1 MLVRL
6 SSLCP
11 NAILQ
16 REYSPENYF
25 TFVFSSF
32 FLLFF
37 NPLNPKSNQNLISPY
52 NITPESQ
59 MKVLRIKLMVTREG
73 TFWLANKSSLSA
85 P

>member
-16 REYSPENYF
+16 REYSPENYL

-32 FLLFF
+32 FLLFL
-37 NPLNPKSNQNLISPY
+37 NPLNPKSDQNLISPY

-73 TFWLANKSSLSA
+73 TF
-85 P
+85 

>member
-1 MLVRL
+1 MLLIQMLTFLMLVRL

-16 REYSPENYF
+16 REYSLENYF
-25 TFVFSSF
+25 TFVLSSF

-37 NPLNPKSNQNLISPY
+37 NPLNPKSDQHLISPY

-59 MKVLRIKLMVTREG
+59 MKVMRINLMVTREG
-73 TFWLANKSSLSA
+73 TF
-85 P
+85 

>member
-1 MLVRL
+1 MLTFLMLVRL

-16 REYSPENYF
+16 REYSLENYF
-25 TFVFSSF
+25 TFVFSSL

-37 NPLNPKSNQNLISPY
+37 NPLNPKSDQHLISPY

-59 MKVLRIKLMVTREG
+59 MKVLRKKLMVTREG
-73 TFWLANKSSLSA
+73 TF
-85 P
+85 

>member
-16 REYSPENYF
+16 REYSLENCF
-25 TFVFSSF
+25 TFVFSSL

-37 NPLNPKSNQNLISPY
+37 NLLNPKSDQHLISPY
-52 NITPESQ
+52 NFTPESQ

-73 TFWLANKSSLSA
+73 TF
-85 P
+85 

>member
-25 TFVFSSF
+25 TFVFSSL

-37 NPLNPKSNQNLISPY
+37 NPLNPKSDQHLISPY

-59 MKVLRIKLMVTREG
+59 MKVMRIKLMVTREG
-73 TFWLANKSSLSA
+73 TF
-85 P
+85 

>member
-16 REYSPENYF
+16 REYSLENYF
-25 TFVFSSF
+25 TFVFSSL

-37 NPLNPKSNQNLISPY
+37 NPLNPKSDQHLISPY

-59 MKVLRIKLMVTREG
+59 MKVLRKKLMVTREG
-73 TFWLANKSSLSA
+73 TF
-85 P
+85 

>member
-16 REYSPENYF
+16 REYSLENYF

-37 NPLNPKSNQNLISPY
+37 NSLNPKSDQHPIFPH

-59 MKVLRIKLMVTREG
+59 MKVMRIKLMVTREG
-73 TFWLANKSSLSA
+73 TF
-85 P
+85 

>member
-16 REYSPENYF
+16 REYSLENYF

-32 FLLFF
+32 FLLLF
-37 NPLNPKSNQNLISPY
+37 NPLNPKSDQHLISPY

-59 MKVLRIKLMVTREG
+59 MKVMRIKLMVTREG
-73 TFWLANKSSLSA
+73 TF
-85 P
+85 